1 MLHKFPQCPTG
12 IYSTDL
18 LKCLTKLAATTL
30 ITFYTYKLLQIS
42 VTQPLN
48 TTGFQLIQQASTQ
61 AVRPSSFDTLLL
73 AAVIFVISL
82 ESYFYPFGL
91 DQGIHALIGFAMGQ
105 GQIPYLDVY
114 NIKPPLTTLIHW
126 LSQMAFGH
134 SVRSIRILDFL
145 ICFVTASLLARFTCA
160 LLASRIAGLFAGIA
174 FATFCYGH
182 NFWATA
188 QTDGWTSLFVTSSVL
203 LFFSAAQHQ
212 DTGSRDKKMFAAGA
226 FLACALLLKYTVV
239 MAGIGLFAAQ
249 LLSTWEWRR
258 TWRDGIFFSIGGTTV
273 VAFVSMLMASFGA
286 LLPFIEIQTYIL
298 SYVADSKW
306 ETDILLKRLLD
317 LWMIAPAITTLTLI
331 GAASIVASLHS
342 KTKDRNQ
349 RLFLLLWVMAGL
361 FSGYI
366 QGKGFAYHFLPTLPG
381 LSLLA
386 AFGAMTVASITQN
399 LLPRTSKAGTM
410 TILLAAG
417 ITLSGTL
424 PSLARTALAFD
435 ADPLAS
441 GNYYDRFESYNYSP
455 RDNLGVA
462 EYVANNSHTDETLFL
477 WGYETGVYF
486 MAEKLPTSR
495 FIYTWPLIV
504 SYAKGAYQNDL
515 MTQLGTQPPELFIV
529 QHQDEAEIVT
539 GHDMDSAKTLEAF
552 SALKAF
558 KEANYRFETSI
569 GRFDVYRLNAD

>member
-1 MLHKFPQCPTG
+1 
-12 IYSTDL
+12 
-18 LKCLTKLAATTL
+18 
-30 ITFYTYKLLQIS
+30 
-42 VTQPLN
+42 
-48 TTGFQLIQQASTQ
+48 LIQQASTQ
-61 AVRPSSFDTLLL
+61 AVRPSTFDTLLL

-114 NIKPPLTTLIHW
+114 NIKPPLTTLVHW
-126 LSQMAFGH
+126 ISQMAFGH

-145 ICFVTASLLARFTCA
+145 ICFATAALLARFACA

-203 LFFSAAQHQ
+203 LFFSATQHL
-212 DTGSRDKKMFAAGA
+212 DAGSRDKKMFAAGA

-239 MAGIGLFAAQ
+239 LAGFGLFAAQ
-249 LLSTWEWRR
+249 LLSTWAWRR
-258 TWRDGIFFSIGGTTV
+258 TWRDGIWFSIGGTTV
-273 VAFVSMLMASFGA
+273 VAFVAMLMAAFGA

-298 SYVADSKW
+298 SYVTDSEW
-306 ETDILLKRLLD
+306 ETEILLKRLRD
-317 LWMIAPAITTLTLI
+317 LWMIAPAIAALTLI
-331 GAASIVASLHS
+331 GVASIVATLHS
-342 KTKDRNQ
+342 KPENRNQ
-349 RLFLLLWVMAGL
+349 RLFLLLWVLAGL

-366 QGKGFAYHFLPTLPG
+366 QGKGFAYHFLPALPG
-381 LSLLA
+381 LSVLA
-386 AFGAMTVASITQN
+386 AVGAMTVASIAHT
-399 LLPRTSKAGTM
+399 LLPRARVSASKAGTM
-410 TILLAAG
+410 TILLVAG
-417 ITLSGTL
+417 IALSGTL
-424 PSLARTALAFD
+424 PSLARTALAFG

-455 RDNLGVA
+455 RDNLEVA
-462 EYVANNSHTDETLFL
+462 EYVANNSRADETLFV

-486 MAEKLPTSR
+486 MAKKLPPSR

-504 SYAKGAYQNDL
+504 SYAEGAYQDDL
-515 MTQLGTQPPELFIV
+515 MAELETQPPDVFIV
-529 QHQDEAEIVT
+529 QHLDEAEIVT
-539 GHDMDSAKTLEAF
+539 GHSMDSAQTLEEF

-558 KEANYRFETSI
+558 KEDNYRFETSI
-569 GRFDVYRLNAD
+569 GRFDVYRLNSD